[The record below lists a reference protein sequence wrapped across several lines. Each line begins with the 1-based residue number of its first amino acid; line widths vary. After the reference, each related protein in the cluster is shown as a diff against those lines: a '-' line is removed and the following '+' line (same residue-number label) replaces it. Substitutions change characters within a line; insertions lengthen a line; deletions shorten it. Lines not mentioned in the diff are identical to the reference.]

1 MEWLKEWIRNV
12 AFYYL
17 FVTVIA
23 NVLPDGKEKKTVQ
36 FFLGLLITL
45 FFLRP
50 ILHLGE
56 LEINLEQ
63 NVMGNVIEEHFSQMQ
78 REMDGMDLMGTEY
91 LLSAYEVEMEE
102 QISQWV
108 TTYGYEMISCD
119 IDLIMEDEM
128 ELRDIQLEVL
138 TIDAGIVE
146 DLDEKK
152 QEEFLKKEFMEVYNI
167 PEGNI
172 NISIQG

>member
-45 FFLRP
+45 FLLRP

-56 LEINLEQ
+56 FEINLEQ

-138 TIDAGIVE
+138 RLMQV
-146 DLDEKK
+146 
-152 QEEFLKKEFMEVYNI
+152 
-167 PEGNI
+167 
-172 NISIQG
+172 